1 MKCCRV
7 RRTRKEPLRGSRF
20 RRFRGEGGAIG
31 HALVGVRVLKIDG
44 AFAPRVL
51 KFDSGC
57 AAEGY
62 GSALWGTS
70 INAAFGGI
78 QSFL

>member
-1 MKCCRV
+1 MSVILYQSYNESKYKKYTV
-7 RRTRKEPLRGSRF
+7 W
-20 RRFRGEGGAIG
+20 GAAELPQVHG

-51 KFDSGC
+51 KFDSDC

-62 GSALWGTS
+62 GSALSGTS

-78 QSFL
+78 